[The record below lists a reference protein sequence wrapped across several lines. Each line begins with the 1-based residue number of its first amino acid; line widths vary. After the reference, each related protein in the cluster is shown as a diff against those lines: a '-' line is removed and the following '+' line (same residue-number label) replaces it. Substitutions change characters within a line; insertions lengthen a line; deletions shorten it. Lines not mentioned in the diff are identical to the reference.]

1 MIGRRAWGRLR
12 RSGPYRRIRE
22 RAAAWGR
29 DATAKTFYGQ
39 YAEDACLFSY
49 FADRQYASTQ
59 DLSRVGK
66 GFYVDVGAYDPESI
80 SNTRVF
86 YQAGWRGINI
96 DPSLVAIEKFRR
108 ERPEDVNL
116 HCAISDQEG
125 PITFYSFGQP
135 SVYSTV
141 DREVAADYARRLGL
155 APQVETVPAFSL
167 ATILDRH
174 RAPGT
179 PIDFLSVDAEGH
191 DVQVLRSNDWQRHR
205 PELVVAELHEQDLEA
220 VMASPLTAFMRGVG
234 YAIRFWSPP
243 SILFIDQQ
251 RAGA

>member
-1 MIGRRAWGRLR
+1 MIPRHASALLR
-12 RSGPYRRIRE
+12 RSGPYRRLRE

-29 DATAKTFYGQ
+29 DITAKTFYGQ

-59 DLSRVGK
+59 DLTLVGK

-86 YQAGWRGINI
+86 YKAGWRGINI

-116 HCAISDQEG
+116 HCAVSDQEC

-141 DREVAADYARRLGL
+141 DPQVAADYARRLGL
-155 APQVETVPAFSL
+155 EPRVETVPAFTL

-174 RAPGT
+174 MEPGT
-179 PIDFLSVDAEGH
+179 AIDFLSVDAEGH
-191 DVQVLRSNDWQRHR
+191 DVQVLRSNDWTRHR
-205 PELVVAELHEQDLEA
+205 PELVVAELHERDLEA
-220 VMASPLTAFMRGVG
+220 VMASPLTTFMRDVG
-234 YAIRFWSPP
+234 YVVRFWTPP
-243 SILFIDQQ
+243 SVIFVDG
-251 RAGA
+251 RREGT